1 MEKKPLFKKLRSEA
15 KHNQVTFSTYKNN
28 KPSVRAIQPSE
39 EGTGGAALRIMQF
52 GDNRT
57 PSAAGRAQP
66 SSPTDA
72 VPFCHLRVSHRVS
85 GSPQPNARLRAGR
98 PAPPE
103 ARRRREGHQ
112 HRRPLLPARLRRL
125 SDCRQAQSAPAQPGA
140 AARPVGEARPRGGE
154 RVERPARG
162 GPAGS
167 RPPCARR
174 GAGGAGRR
182 PPGAGRGGGT
192 GAPRGPAGVWMRV
205 RGDRAGGGRGSGPA
219 GGGLA
224 AHPRPGEAQG
234 PPGAEERGFLQPG
247 CSGPSPACPAASGGK
262 GTAGQAVR
270 SAGGSYCAPGGEA
283 CGAAFLSAGFGGTL
297 RLQVVGNFGR
307 ELRPER
313 ASAFRCEAWGSGI
326 L

>member
-15 KHNQVTFSTYKNN
+15 KHNQVTFSTYKNI

-39 EGTGGAALRIMQF
+39 EGTGGEALRIMQF

-85 GSPQPNARLRAGR
+85 GSPQPDARLRAGR

-112 HRRPLLPARLRRL
+112 HRRPLLPARLRWL
-125 SDCRQAQSAPAQPGA
+125 SDCRQAQSAPARPGA

-174 GAGGAGRR
+174 GAGGAGRAGGR
-182 PPGAGRGGGT
+182 PEPAEAEAR
-192 GAPRGPAGVWMRV
+192 APR
-205 RGDRAGGGRGSGPA
+205 
-219 GGGLA
+219 
-224 AHPRPGEAQG
+224 EG
-234 PPGAEERGFLQPG
+234 PPGFG
-247 CSGPSPACPAASGGK
+247 CG
-262 GTAGQAVR
+262 
-270 SAGGSYCAPGGEA
+270 
-283 CGAAFLSAGFGGTL
+283 
-297 RLQVVGNFGR
+297 
-307 ELRPER
+307 
-313 ASAFRCEAWGSGI
+313 
-326 L
+326 